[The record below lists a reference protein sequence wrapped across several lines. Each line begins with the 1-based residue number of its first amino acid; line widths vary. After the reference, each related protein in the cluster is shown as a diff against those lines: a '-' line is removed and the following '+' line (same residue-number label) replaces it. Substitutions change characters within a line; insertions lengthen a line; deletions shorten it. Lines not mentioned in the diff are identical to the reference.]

1 MPSDLYYRNARRIA
15 RQAPG
20 DRSRHY
26 TVYRSTRPAYAKRA
40 SSVRKPSPWPA
51 FWFYAGVLVAFAL
64 IGILSGITAQADV
77 LR

>member
-20 DRSRHY
+20 ERARPY
-26 TVYRSTRPAYAKRA
+26 TVYRGTRPAYAKRA
-40 SSVRKPSPWPA
+40 GSVRKPSPWPA
-51 FWFYAGVLVAFAL
+51 FWFYAGVLVTFAL
-64 IGILSGITAQADV
+64 IGILSGITAQAGG